1 MLRRRVRLV
10 RRERRQ
16 ASGGNAVGRE
26 ECVRAKTMYGAL
38 GGLVGRYVR
47 GDGLWD
53 FSALIWLCLI
63 RKWVVL

>member
-1 MLRRRVRLV
+1 MRRDANHPSRGGGAGR
-10 RRERRQ
+10 
-16 ASGGNAVGRE
+16 GGNAMGRE

-38 GGLVGRYVR
+38 GELVGRYVR

-53 FSALIWLCLI
+53 FSALNWLCLI